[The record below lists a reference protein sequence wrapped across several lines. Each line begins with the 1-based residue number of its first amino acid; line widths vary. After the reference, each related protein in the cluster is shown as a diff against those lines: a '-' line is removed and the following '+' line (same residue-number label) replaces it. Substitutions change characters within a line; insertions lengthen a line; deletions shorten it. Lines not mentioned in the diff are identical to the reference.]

1 MTRVLNV
8 NLLSKNTRVVIKNCK
23 SKSVLIDT
31 YFHITQNGS
40 GYRYFYFLIN
50 VIFLKIY
57 ANKYYCFT
65 LSIVR
70 VTDSYN
76 VLSMTECLMISQ
88 LQKPLKF
95 WIDVKNKTDLN
106 RLFDGTLAST
116 FALSPL
122 RQRCECE
129 RRRCEGKSAKG
140 MYRSFTFACSPL

>member
-106 RLFDGTLAST
+106 RLFDGTLASP

-129 RRRCEGKSAKG
+129 RRRCEGKSAKAKK
-140 MYRSFTFACSPL
+140 R